1 MKIISPEKQH
11 IPALRFLW
19 KEVFGDTED
28 FLDNFFYTAFSP
40 RRCFCIFSENKA
52 IAALYWFDCEYKGKT
67 VAYLYA
73 IATAEE
79 YRGQGLCHELMSHTH
94 AYLENHGYTGTILV
108 PGEPSL
114 FRFYRGMGYETC
126 CQRKKIKCTAPY
138 ADTVPSGF
146 SLTTITKEVF
156 ASLRRDFL
164 PENGIIQ
171 EGVNIDFLETHCS
184 FYAGAD
190 YLLTVEGHGIDA
202 TFDKYT
208 CPSSPLLGLELLG
221 NVAAAPQI
229 LQALG
234 YTEGVFHVPGD
245 VDFTSGFDSAGSFDS
260 AGDFDFA
267 DDFPLHRN
275 FFAMYKPLGGN
286 NITKPEYL
294 GFAFD

>member
-1 MKIISPEKQH
+1 MKIISPKKQH

-19 KEVFGDTED
+19 KEVFGDTD
-28 FLDNFFYTAFSP
+28 QFLDNFFDTAFSP

-52 IAALYWFDCEYKGKT
+52 IAALYWFDCEYKGKP

-73 IATAEE
+73 IATAKE

-94 AYLENHGYTGTILV
+94 AYLEGEGYVGTILV
-108 PGEPSL
+108 PGEPSP
-114 FRFYRGMGYETC
+114 FHFYRGMGYETC
-126 CQRKKIKCTAPY
+126 CTRKKIKCTVPH
-138 ADTVPSGF
+138 ADTLLSGF
-146 SLTTITKEVF
+146 SLTPITKEVF
-156 ASLRRDFL
+156 ATLRHDFL

-171 EGVNIDFLETHCS
+171 EEENIDFLATHCS
-184 FYAGAD
+184 FYVGTD

-202 TFDKYT
+202 TFNRHT

-234 YTEGVFHVPGD
+234 YKEGVFHVPGD
-245 VDFTSGFDSAGSFDS
+245 VDSAGS
-260 AGDFDFA
+260 
-267 DDFPLHRN
+267 FPLHRN

-286 NITKPEYL
+286 NITRPEYL